1 MTPKKGQR
9 RTDFYNLTELK
20 ERGWTAKMV
29 STLIDVEPTEF
40 WGMYKNRTQKCWE
53 KGYIES
59 LEATDAFKEMLEKAS
74 ARSASAKA
82 RAEAKAEENAEK
94 FRRLAEEMEIP
105 VIPENELFQRSLD
118 SKIAWEEYRADLRGR
133 WLESEDEFRIQLA
146 DIETQK
152 RWATN
157 YVRHE
162 LTGYEELLD
171 KMAGIVGTGKA
182 YHEVRAVLD
191 RRIKEAYPC
200 LA

>member
-1 MTPKKGQR
+1 
-9 RTDFYNLTELK
+9 
-20 ERGWTAKMV
+20 
-29 STLIDVEPTEF
+29 
-40 WGMYKNRTQKCWE
+40 
-53 KGYIES
+53 
-59 LEATDAFKEMLEKAS
+59 
-74 ARSASAKA
+74 
-82 RAEAKAEENAEK
+82 
-94 FRRLAEEMEIP
+94 MEIP

-133 WLESEDEFRIQLA
+133 WLESNDECRIQLA
-146 DIETQK
+146 NSETQK

-162 LTGYEELLD
+162 LTDYEELLD
-171 KMAGIVGTGKA
+171 EMAGIVGTGKA